1 MQTAESEASLD
12 PQPYRAALRS
22 RLVARLSGVSLR
34 QLWLWHNRGLIRT
47 DVLPGGPGRPRLY
60 SWVDYLKVRAARH
73 LRDEGVSAQRTRE
86 AIAYLD
92 EHVPA
97 WYLLPLHGFAGEPVV
112 GRRGITAKATPV
124 AQLLFDWSTLE
135 GVLRT
140 LQAEGPL
147 GELREFSECVA
158 MDPSIVGG
166 NPVIRGTRL
175 ETQFIAA
182 LVERGLPVTE
192 IAETYHLSPKQV
204 EQALEFQRAA
214 A

>member
-34 QLWLWHNRGLIRT
+34 QLWLWHNSGLIRAH
-47 DVLPGGPGRPRLY
+47 VLPGGPGRPRLY

-92 EHVPA
+92 QHVPA

-112 GRRGITAKATPV
+112 ERRGFTEPAALG
-124 AQLLFDWSTLE
+124 AQHLMDWSILE
-135 GVLRT
+135 GVLRA

-147 GELREFSECVA
+147 GELREFSEYVA
-158 MDPSIVGG
+158 MDPSVIGG
-166 NPVIRGTRL
+166 NPVIKGTRL
-175 ETQFIAA
+175 ETQFIGA
-182 LVERGLPVTE
+182 LVERGLPVVE
-192 IAETYHLSPKQV
+192 VAETYHLSPEQV
-204 EQALEFQRAA
+204 ERAVEFQRAA